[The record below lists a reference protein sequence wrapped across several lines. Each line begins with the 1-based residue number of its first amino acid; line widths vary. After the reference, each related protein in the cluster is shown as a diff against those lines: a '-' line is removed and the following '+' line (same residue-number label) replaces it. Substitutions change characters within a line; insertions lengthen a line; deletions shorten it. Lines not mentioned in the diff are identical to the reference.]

1 MPLHCQSK
9 EKEIQRKRNI
19 KSRKI
24 DKRKRKMFSPHVHHN
39 TIYMRDQDS
48 YFILN
53 TNICNNKYSVLIYKR
68 IFQDTIES
76 VMIRG

>member
-1 MPLHCQSK
+1 
-9 EKEIQRKRNI
+9 
-19 KSRKI
+19 
-24 DKRKRKMFSPHVHHN
+24 MFSPHAYHN

-76 VMIRG
+76 VIIRG

>member
-1 MPLHCQSK
+1 
-9 EKEIQRKRNI
+9 
-19 KSRKI
+19 
-24 DKRKRKMFSPHVHHN
+24 
-39 TIYMRDQDS
+39 MRDQDS
-48 YFILN
+48 YLILN